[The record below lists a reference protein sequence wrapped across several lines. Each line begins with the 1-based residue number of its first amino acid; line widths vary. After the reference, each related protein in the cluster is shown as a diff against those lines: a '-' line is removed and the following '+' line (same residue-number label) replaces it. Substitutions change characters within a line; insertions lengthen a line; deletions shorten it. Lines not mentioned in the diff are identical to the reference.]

1 MTQENENMFKSAMFG
16 YSKEDVDAYIAK
28 LNGELS
34 RLRGEAETAKADC
47 DRQLEDLRA
56 QIYDNSTVAENRT
69 NEYNSLV
76 EKYNAL
82 CSDAEKM
89 RQEIE
94 QKNADIAKKDEEIA
108 ALKIMVEQKQQVLG
122 NTLTEA
128 EEKARQYDAV
138 SSKIGALII
147 KATKDAEEI
156 RGCAEAEAEQL
167 RTEAAEAA
175 SVMRADAESSANATR
190 AEAAREAED
199 YLNEARANITRNAE
213 AANKSI
219 EEYAARTAKSW
230 NSLFYESQLQM
241 ATLCNEIKQKIG
253 ETGRVGVD
261 EFTAFRDGLIQ
272 SVTLMQ
278 QKAGED
284 VSSSAEAASETIQ
297 QAVDETGETAEDLD
311 SIIEDM
317 TKAEIEKNDQTEQ

>member
-1 MTQENENMFKSAMFG
+1 MTQNNENMFRSAMFG

-28 LNGELS
+28 LNEEIA
-34 RLRGEAETAKADC
+34 RLHGEADSIRAENES
-47 DRQLEDLRA
+47 QLESLRA
-56 QIYDNSTVAENRT
+56 QVYDNTTVAENRAS
-69 NEYNSLV
+69 EYSALV

-82 CSDAEKM
+82 CGDADNM
-89 RQEIE
+89 RQQLEEKSLEIA
-94 QKNADIAKKDEEIA
+94 QKDEEIA
-108 ALKIMVEQKQQVLG
+108 ALKIRVEQKQQVIG

-156 RGCAEAEAEQL
+156 RGSAESEAEQL
-167 RTEAAEAA
+167 RTETAEAV
-175 SVMRADAESSANATR
+175 SVMRADAESTANATR

-199 YLNEARANITRNAE
+199 YLNEARSIISKNAE

-219 EEYAARTAKSW
+219 EEYAARTAKAW

-241 ATLCNEIKQKIG
+241 ATLCNEIKQKISD
-253 ETGRVGVD
+253 TGRTGAD

-272 SVTLMQ
+272 SVSLMSGSGQ
-278 QKAGED
+278 PEEIPQSEVPAD
-284 VSSSAEAASETIQ
+284 DNAQNAADDSEIDT
-297 QAVDETGETAEDLD
+297 
-311 SIIEDM
+311 IIEDM
-317 TKAEIEKNDQTEQ
+317 TRSELEKAENSENE